1 MAHSLRT
8 IRMWG
13 LPAKVGTTWTPG
25 PWDKTASTSSC
36 NDGRAGGGSSLFGEG
51 FTVRRG
57 AFLRAGL
64 QRELMVVAGWRLV
77 GRVALPGTP
86 LRQLQR
92 NHGRG
97 RGLFFRLALR
107 PLTAPGP
114 SASGGCE
121 GLGSMAATSE
131 GEVM

>member
-1 MAHSLRT
+1 MR
-8 IRMWG
+8 G

-25 PWDKTASTSSC
+25 PWDKTTSTSSC
-36 NDGRAGGGSSLFGEG
+36 NDGRGGGGSSLFGGG

-64 QRELMVVAGWRLV
+64 QHELMVAPGWRLV
-77 GRVALPGTP
+77 RRFALPGMP
-86 LRQLQR
+86 LRQWQR
-92 NHGRG
+92 NRDRG
-97 RGLFFRLALR
+97 RGLFFCLALQ

-114 SASGGCE
+114 SVGGGCE